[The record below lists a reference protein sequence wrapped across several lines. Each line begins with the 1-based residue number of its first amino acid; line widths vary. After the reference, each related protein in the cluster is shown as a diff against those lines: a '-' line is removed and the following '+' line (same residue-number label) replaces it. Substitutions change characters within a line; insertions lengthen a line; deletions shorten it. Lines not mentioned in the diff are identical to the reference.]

1 MRFRILQEVRW
12 ANAKCMC
19 RCFGLSCE
27 ENHLFN
33 EKMIKFHKNES
44 IQRCFC
50 RYLRLFSYFCKAN
63 YTLFTTEIMKKF
75 NTAGTC
81 RPNEH
86 YMVDITERLEIIRKM
101 IANGDYFCINRGRQ
115 YGKTT
120 TLEAISKQLS
130 DEFCVFKISFEGLSD
145 STFADEE
152 KLYSIFVWLL
162 SQQFKWVTLEGLDE
176 EVGNEIKSFYNI
188 HKERCTEA
196 ELTDFISTICH
207 RNKKSIVLLID
218 EVDQAGNHSSFLKFL
233 GLLRGMYLNREVIPA
248 FQSVILAGVYDIKN
262 LKLKMRPEEQH
273 QYNSPWNI
281 AVPFDVD
288 MSLSADG
295 IKGMLDDYEADH
307 HVGMNTEEVASW
319 IREYTGGYPF
329 LVSRLCQLMDGQNDW
344 SHEGLLNAV
353 KAILNERNTLFDD
366 MIKKIEQ
373 FPDLKTLLKEHL
385 FSGESRKYNP
395 DNQAFQ
401 LAEQFNI
408 INAHNGSFAIACRI
422 METRI
427 YEYFMAEEH
436 ESEIYSVGSI
446 EKTQF
451 VKGDGLDMPLL
462 LQKFSEHFNE
472 IFRTTDGTMDTK
484 FVEKHGRKQFQLYIR
499 PIINGVGHYY
509 VEAET
514 RDETRTDLIINYN
527 NHEYV
532 IELKIWRGNA
542 YNERGEEQLAGYL
555 EHFNLQTGYLLSFC
569 FNKDKQPGLLPPVQ
583 LNGRTLIEAIV

>member
-1 MRFRILQEVRW
+1 
-12 ANAKCMC
+12 
-19 RCFGLSCE
+19 
-27 ENHLFN
+27 
-33 EKMIKFHKNES
+33 
-44 IQRCFC
+44 
-50 RYLRLFSYFCKAN
+50 
-63 YTLFTTEIMKKF
+63 MKTF

-86 YMVDITERLEIIRKM
+86 YMVDITERLEIIRGM
-101 IANGDYFCINRGRQ
+101 ISRGDYFCINRGRQ

-120 TLEAISKQLS
+120 TLAALS
-130 DEFCVFKISFEGLSD
+130 NYLKNDYLVFSISFEGLGDSSFAAVENVCAEFLKILKRHARVNGSSD
-145 STFADEE
+145 AMQS
-152 KLYSIFVWLL
+152 LL
-162 SQQFKWVTLEGLDE
+162 K
-176 EVGNEIKSFYNI
+176 EVVPIGCKEIAS
-188 HKERCTEA
+188 
-196 ELTDFISTICH
+196 TDFAEIIDELCTLSD
-207 RNKKSIVLLID
+207 KPVVVLID
-218 EVDQAGNHSSFLKFL
+218 EVDQASNNDGFIKFL
-233 GLLRGMYLNREVIPA
+233 GVLRNMFLSREMFKT

-262 LKLKMRPEEQH
+262 LKLKIRTEDEH

-288 MSLSADG
+288 MSLSAEG
-295 IKGMLDDYEADH
+295 IAGMLDEYEADH
-307 HVGMNTEEVASW
+307 HKGMDTREVASW

-329 LVSRLCQLMDGQNDW
+329 LVSRLCQVMDEHDDW
-344 SHEGLLNAV
+344 SQEGLRNAV
-353 KAILNERNTLFDD
+353 KVMLNERNTLFDD

-373 FPDLKTLLKEHL
+373 FPDLKSLLKEKL

-408 INAHNGSFAIACRI
+408 INASNGSFSIACRI
-422 METRI
+422 MENRI

-451 VKGDGLDMPLL
+451 YSGDGLDMPLL

-472 IFRTTDGTMDTK
+472 IFRTPDGTMDTK
-484 FVEKHGRKQFQLYIR
+484 FVEKQGRKQFLLYLR

-532 IELKIWRGNA
+532 IELKIWRGDS
-542 YNERGEEQLAGYL
+542 YNTKGEKQLFEYL
-555 EHFNLQTGYLLSFC
+555 KLKNQKTGYLLSFC
-569 FNKDKQPGLLPPVQ
+569 FNKGKTSGLLPPVE
-583 LNGRTLIEAIV
+583 LDGRTLIEAIV

>member
-1 MRFRILQEVRW
+1 
-12 ANAKCMC
+12 
-19 RCFGLSCE
+19 
-27 ENHLFN
+27 
-33 EKMIKFHKNES
+33 
-44 IQRCFC
+44 
-50 RYLRLFSYFCKAN
+50 
-63 YTLFTTEIMKKF
+63 MKKF

-101 IANGDYFCINRGRQ
+101 IAQGDYFCINRGRQ

-130 DEFCVFKISFEGLSD
+130 DEFCVFKISFEGIGD
-145 STFADEE
+145 SYFEDASTANAAFLKLLRQNARWTAKEEAIINILDEATPRGLTSVDDFDFAD
-152 KLYSIFVWLL
+152 IV
-162 SQQFKWVTLEGLDE
+162 
-176 EVGNEIKSFYNI
+176 
-188 HKERCTEA
+188 A
-196 ELTDFISTICH
+196 ELCTQSS
-207 RNKKSIVLLID
+207 KPMVVLID
-218 EVDQAGNHSSFLKFL
+218 EVDQAGNNDGFIKFL
-233 GLLRGMYLNREVIPA
+233 GELRNMYLNRTSHPT

-542 YNERGEEQLAGYL
+542 YNERGEEQLTGYL
-555 EHFNLQTGYLLSFC
+555 EYFNLQTGYLISFC

>member
-1 MRFRILQEVRW
+1 
-12 ANAKCMC
+12 
-19 RCFGLSCE
+19 
-27 ENHLFN
+27 
-33 EKMIKFHKNES
+33 
-44 IQRCFC
+44 
-50 RYLRLFSYFCKAN
+50 
-63 YTLFTTEIMKKF
+63 MKRF

-86 YMVDITERLEIIRKM
+86 YMVDITERIEIIRKM
-101 IANGDYFCINRGRQ
+101 IAQGDYFCINRGRQ

-120 TLEAISKQLS
+120 TLEALAESLAS
-130 DEFCVFKISFEGLSD
+130 EYTVFKLSFEGASQESFASLPVTSAYFLKSLLFNARLGLTSLDDAALQILEKAVDGKD
-145 STFADEE
+145 SIADMDFA
-152 KLYSIFVWLL
+152 Y
-162 SQQFKWVTLEGLDE
+162 
-176 EVGNEIKSFYNI
+176 
-188 HKERCTEA
+188 
-196 ELTDFISTICH
+196 TIPNLCKA
-207 RNKKSIVLLID
+207 NSKPIVILID
-218 EVDQAGNHSSFLKFL
+218 EVDQASNYEAFLLFL
-233 GLLRGMYLNREVIPA
+233 GVLRKMFLSRINLPT

-281 AVPFDVD
+281 AVSFNVD
-288 MSLSADG
+288 MSLSAEG
-295 IKGMLDDYEADH
+295 IKGMLDEYEADH
-307 HVGMNTEEVASW
+307 HKGMDTMEVASW
-319 IREYTGGYPF
+319 VREYTGGYPF
-329 LVSRLCQLMDGQNDW
+329 LVSRLCQLMDELNDW

-353 KAILNERNTLFDD
+353 KAMLNERNTLFDD

-373 FPDLKTLLKEHL
+373 FPDLKSLLKEHL
-385 FSGESRKYNP
+385 FAGESRKYNP

-408 INAHNGSFAIACRI
+408 INARNGSFAIACRI

-427 YEYFMAEEH
+427 YEYFMSEEY
-436 ESEIYSVGSI
+436 ESEIYSAGSI
-446 EKTQF
+446 EKPQF
-451 VKGDGLDMPLL
+451 IKGDGLDMPLL

-532 IELKIWRGNA
+532 IELKIWHGNA
-542 YNERGEEQLAGYL
+542 YNERGEEQLTGYL
-555 EHFNLQTGYLLSFC
+555 EHFNLQTGYLISFC